1 MKNNKEN
8 IFIRVSRKTRDK
20 LKIQTI
26 HRHTLAT
33 GQKSKIICVKY
44 LPKELELLDEKRGE
58 VKRSVYIREK
68 SLK

>member
-1 MKNNKEN
+1 MKNKTEN
-8 IFIRVSRKTRDK
+8 IFIRVSRKTDE
-20 LKIQTI
+20 I

-44 LPKELELLDEKRGE
+44 LPKELELLDKKRGD